1 MLSDS
6 FYQRRVIF
14 WDVFKITGILEKL
27 LITTSENKLVSLM
40 SDWAIGEFL
49 ATCPMRKAFFLIL
62 NLAVSL

>member
-14 WDVFKITGILEKL
+14 WDVFKITGIL